1 MKKLISLF
9 VVLGLVST
17 SVGQQPWIKPTPLN
31 NFGPALTDSIF
42 GISSTSEADPTGDTY
57 TVAPL
62 LQSGGI
68 PATGAGFA
76 NDLGVVGVTFDGLAE
91 SGGVNVFGNAGDTF
105 IVEESFTPAAGP
117 NGLDLIQ
124 VEITSV
130 DANGNPTPWVAAG
143 VTGPNGPW
151 TEWRVDVA
159 SNSAG
164 ASGGD
169 DLIDLSPFNLE
180 ATGFSAFASDGT
192 SYGTFTPLTVDASTA
207 AGVQGVGVIGL
218 NGADIAGFD
227 LARIQLFW
235 EVSKVPEPS
244 TGILSMV
251 GVLAM
256 MMFRRRR

>member
-105 IVEESFTPAAGP
+105 IAIEFKFNFHISLF
-117 NGLDLIQ
+117 
-124 VEITSV
+124 S
-130 DANGNPTPWVAAG
+130 
-143 VTGPNGPW
+143 
-151 TEWRVDVA
+151 
-159 SNSAG
+159 S
-164 ASGGD
+164 
-169 DLIDLSPFNLE
+169 IDLFLE
-180 ATGFSAFASDGT
+180 NELAHHISGLLTKGKLRPSAVHRFCLIKLYSVVFLPDRRFHQT
-192 SYGTFTPLTVDASTA
+192 STA
-207 AGVQGVGVIGL
+207 TSIG
-218 NGADIAGFD
+218 
-227 LARIQLFW
+227 
-235 EVSKVPEPS
+235 PS
-244 TGILSMV
+244 
-251 GVLAM
+251 
-256 MMFRRRR
+256 